1 MMNLFLVAAITSDLD
16 IAGAAAASAGPALL
30 RCSRLIEFNDP
41 RCDRLAALGCLI
53 V

>member
-1 MMNLFLVAAITSDLD
+1 MMNLFLVAAITSVLD
-16 IAGAAAASAGPALL
+16 IPGATAAGTGAALP

-41 RCDRLAALGCLI
+41 RCDHVQHLD